1 MKMKFNFFKD
11 KQNILGQNHI
21 LELNKKSFIPYHFKP
36 LLITITLLIALLV
49 VIILIFSVTLSN
61 KLGFSELAKV
71 IWQEVVQ
78 LIITGV
84 ALGVSSYVLQR
95 ITRNRFADVSIMGI
109 GTINLILLCALSIP
123 VDFTSANE
131 LSILQ
136 KKEPW
141 IFMFMSCCLMVLY
154 FFVSRQKEN
163 FNYKKL
169 ILIGVILT
177 FFLIAIAQSIR
188 GWLNYHAND
197 YVIGHIVGSVQ
208 KAPLNSLI
216 IAASFVILGLLWLLF
231 NSYKLNIIATNQ
243 QVAKQL
249 GIKINFQIFIALIF
263 VGIMVGASYSIS
275 GDFVYVG
282 LLAGNAAMR
291 RRNNSFTYGILNS
304 GIYGMLSTLIT
315 YWIGISLI
323 GMSVYHVGAI
333 LPLLIGPY
341 FIYKVLRS

>member
-1 MKMKFNFFKD
+1 MKTKFNFFKN
-11 KQNILGQNHI
+11 KQNVIGQKQL
-21 LELNKKSFIPYHFKP
+21 LELNKKSFVPYRFKP
-36 LLITITLLIALLV
+36 LLTTMILLITLLII
-49 VIILIFSVTLSN
+49 IILIFSVTLAN
-61 KLGFSELAKV
+61 DLNFSELAKI

-78 LIITGV
+78 MIITGA

-123 VDFTSANE
+123 IDFTSANE
-131 LSILQ
+131 LNILQ

-141 IFMFMSCCLMVLY
+141 IFMSMSCCLMIVY
-154 FFVSRQKEN
+154 FIVSRQKEN

-177 FFLIAIAQSIR
+177 FFLVAIAQSIR

-208 KAPLNSLI
+208 KAPLNTLI
-216 IAASFVILGLLWLLF
+216 IASSFVILGLLWLLF
-231 NSYKLNIIATNQ
+231 NSYKLNIISTNQ

-249 GIKINFQIFIALIF
+249 GIKINFQIFVALVF
-263 VGIMVGASYSIS
+263 VGIMVGASYSVS

-291 RRNNSFTYGILNS
+291 KRNNSFSYGILNS
-304 GIYGMLSTLIT
+304 GLYGILSTLIT

-323 GMSVYHVGAI
+323 GMDVHHIGAI

>member
-1 MKMKFNFFKD
+1 MKTKFNFFKN
-11 KQNILGQNHI
+11 KQNVIGQKQL
-21 LELNKKSFIPYHFKP
+21 LELNKKSFVPYRFKP
-36 LLITITLLIALLV
+36 LLTTMILLITLLII
-49 VIILIFSVTLSN
+49 IILIFSVTLAN
-61 KLGFSELAKV
+61 DLNFSELAKI

-78 LIITGV
+78 MIITGA

-123 VDFTSANE
+123 IDFTSANE
-131 LSILQ
+131 LNILQ

-141 IFMFMSCCLMVLY
+141 IFMSMSCCLMIVY
-154 FFVSRQKEN
+154 FIVSRQKEN

-177 FFLIAIAQSIR
+177 FFLVAIAQSIR

-208 KAPLNSLI
+208 KAPLNTLI
-216 IAASFVILGLLWLLF
+216 IASSFVILGLLWLLF
-231 NSYKLNIIATNQ
+231 NSYKLNIISTNQ

-249 GIKINFQIFIALIF
+249 GIKINFQIFVALVF
-263 VGIMVGASYSIS
+263 VGIMVGASYSVS

-291 RRNNSFTYGILNS
+291 KRNNSFSYGILNS
-304 GIYGMLSTLIT
+304 GLYGMLSTLIT

-323 GMSVYHVGAI
+323 GMDVHHIGAI

>member
-1 MKMKFNFFKD
+1 M
-11 KQNILGQNHI
+11 L
-21 LELNKKSFIPYHFKP
+21 
-36 LLITITLLIALLV
+36 
-49 VIILIFSVTLSN
+49 ILIFSVTLAN
-61 KLGFSELAKV
+61 DLNFSELAKI

-78 LIITGV
+78 MIITGA

-123 VDFTSANE
+123 IDFTSANE
-131 LSILQ
+131 LNILQ

-141 IFMFMSCCLMVLY
+141 IFMSMSCCLMIVY
-154 FFVSRQKEN
+154 FIVSRQKEN

-177 FFLIAIAQSIR
+177 FFLVAIAQSIR

-208 KAPLNSLI
+208 KAPLNTLI
-216 IAASFVILGLLWLLF
+216 IASSFVILGLLWLLF
-231 NSYKLNIIATNQ
+231 NSYKLNIISTNQ

-249 GIKINFQIFIALIF
+249 GIKINFQIFVALVF
-263 VGIMVGASYSIS
+263 VGIMVGASYSVS

-291 RRNNSFTYGILNS
+291 KRNNSFSYGILNS
-304 GIYGMLSTLIT
+304 GLYGMLSTLIT

-323 GMSVYHVGAI
+323 GMDVHHIGAI

>member
-1 MKMKFNFFKD
+1 MKTKFNFFKN
-11 KQNILGQNHI
+11 KQNVIGQKQL
-21 LELNKKSFIPYHFKP
+21 LELNKKSFVPYRFKP
-36 LLITITLLIALLV
+36 LLTTMILLISFLII
-49 VIILIFSVTLSN
+49 IILIFSVTLAN
-61 KLGFSELAKV
+61 DLNFSELAKI

-78 LIITGV
+78 MIITGA

-123 VDFTSANE
+123 IDFTSANE
-131 LSILQ
+131 LNILQ

-141 IFMFMSCCLMVLY
+141 IFMSMSCCLMIVY
-154 FFVSRQKEN
+154 FIVSRQKEN

-177 FFLIAIAQSIR
+177 FFLVAIAQSIR

-208 KAPLNSLI
+208 KAPLNTLI
-216 IAASFVILGLLWLLF
+216 IASSFVILGLLWLLF
-231 NSYKLNIIATNQ
+231 NSYKLNIISTNQ

-249 GIKINFQIFIALIF
+249 GIKINFQIFVALVF
-263 VGIMVGASYSIS
+263 VGIMVGASYSVS

-291 RRNNSFTYGILNS
+291 KRNNSFSYGILNS
-304 GIYGMLSTLIT
+304 GLYGMLSTLIT
-315 YWIGISLI
+315 FWILISLI
-323 GMSVYHVGAI
+323 GMDVHYIVAI